1 VDSDGDGYQPLQE
14 NVESVRIAVGDQL
27 GGIVPNSLIVSKAEA
42 SFANKQLRLLE
53 NSVVA
58 GWCRCRTAL
67 VVGGGVGFQPEAV
80 SENNRPRSVVL
91 RVMAQQPL

>member
-1 VDSDGDGYQPLQE
+1 VVADTE
-14 NVESVRIAVGDQL
+14 T
-27 GGIVPNSLIVSKAEA
+27 GILSNSLIVSKSEA
-42 SFANKQLRLLE
+42 SFANNQLRLLE

-80 SENNRPRSVVL
+80 SENKRPRSVVL
-91 RVMAQQPL
+91 RVMAQQAL